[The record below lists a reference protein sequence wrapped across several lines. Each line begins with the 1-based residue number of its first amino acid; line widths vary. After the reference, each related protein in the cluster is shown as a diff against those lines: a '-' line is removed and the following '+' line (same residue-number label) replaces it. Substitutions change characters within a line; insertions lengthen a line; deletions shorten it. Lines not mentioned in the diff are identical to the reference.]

1 MSKKVSFELLFK
13 SVHSITVLDFR
24 WQAIPF
30 IGSCER
36 EGSVSVRAQFGF
48 WRDQSD
54 GVIGSQL
61 SLAVRS
67 DVDRV
72 DEVSGRDAVDA
83 FESQE
88 QDFKGDAAG
97 DGEPV

>member
-1 MSKKVSFELLFK
+1 MASD
-13 SVHSITVLDFR
+13 SIR
-24 WQAIPF
+24 WQLRTGRFCLRKSAVWF
-30 IGSCER
+30 L
-36 EGSVSVRAQFGF
+36 
-48 WRDQSD
+48 DQSD

-67 DVDRV
+67 DADRV
-72 DEVSGRDAVDA
+72 DEVSGSDAVDA

-97 DGEPV
+97 DGEPVYLF